1 MVSSY
6 IASLS
11 VYFCLPGDEE
21 WGGAKKK
28 CEQVELSTLILS
40 FCYCKFSFKVKKKLK
55 LVLKQM
61 YLPLS
66 DITPSAVEIS
76 TTNRVSGILMVI
88 QIVILNWYIRFPR

>member
-1 MVSSY
+1 MVGSY

-11 VYFCLPGDEE
+11 VYFCLSGEEE
-21 WGGAKKK
+21 WGRAKKK
-28 CEQVELSTLILS
+28 REQVELRALILS
-40 FCYCKFSFKVKKKLK
+40 FCFCKFRFKVKKKLQ

-61 YLPLS
+61 NLPLS
-66 DITPSAVEIS
+66 DITPDAVEIF